1 MGRRASF
8 SRAFNHISGVPCT
21 GFAVRSASS
30 GADVPGRV
38 PGACRGSPSA
48 ARPAESGRIADNFP
62 MTIHLKTPEEIEKMR
77 ETGRLAAEGLQVGA
91 PHVNPGVTTEAPR
104 TEEQRVGKE

>member
-1 MGRRASF
+1 M
-8 SRAFNHISGVPCT
+8 SGVPYT

-48 ARPAESGRIADNFP
+48 NRPAESGRIDDNFL
-62 MTIHLKTPEEIEKMR
+62 MTIHPKTPEEIEKMR
-77 ETGRLAAEGLQVGA
+77 AAGRLAAEVLQSVA
-91 PHVNPGVTTEAPR
+91 PHAKPGLTTEVDR
-104 TEEQRVGKE
+104 TRVSTAQRGKD